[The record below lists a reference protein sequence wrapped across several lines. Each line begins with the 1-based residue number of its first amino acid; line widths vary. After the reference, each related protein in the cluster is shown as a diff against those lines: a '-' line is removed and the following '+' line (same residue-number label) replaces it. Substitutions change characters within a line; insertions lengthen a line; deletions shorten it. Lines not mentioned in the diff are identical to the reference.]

1 MKIQHVVEDDGAE
14 RMLRDAYLSQPV
26 VLPREEWVRSVM
38 ARVRQEPRPERLVA
52 PMSELVAWRM
62 GWVAAAAALI
72 FAVLNFT
79 SMPSKDLLTWDLY
92 KGGAMAQLSVRLG
105 E

>member
-1 MKIQHVVEDDGAE
+1 MKIQHVKNDESG
-14 RMLRDAYLSQPV
+14 RRLRDAYLSQPV

-38 ARVRQEPRPERLVA
+38 ARVRQEPRPERFVV
-52 PMSELVAWRM
+52 PMPELVAWRM
-62 GWVAAAAALI
+62 GWVAAVAASI
-72 FAVLNFT
+72 FAVLSFT
-79 SMPSKDLLTWDLY
+79 SMPSTDLLTWDLY